1 MASFYLKFEK
11 MITSMK
17 KIHVY
22 MKQLY
27 PKDMYLIRKRM
38 KLEEFFEHHKY
49 GKVLR
54 KLKAEWLQF
63 ISDEK

>member
-1 MASFYLKFEK
+1 
-11 MITSMK
+11 
-17 KIHVY
+17 
-22 MKQLY
+22 
-27 PKDMYLIRKRM
+27 MYLIRKRM